1 MSKSDDQLAASW
13 RELQGRYHQ
22 LTSQLDRE
30 LGAAHDLL
38 SSEFEVLQ
46 LLVAA
51 NPDGQLRMSSLAAQA
66 HLSQSAL
73 SRLVSRLEKDGL
85 IVRSTCA
92 DDRRAQWTAIT
103 AQGRERHRA
112 ARRTQRGV
120 LRELAGEWTEG
131 SGPLSGSVAG

>member
-1 MSKSDDQLAASW
+1 MPRLSDDQLAASW
-13 RELQGRYHQ
+13 HELTGRYHQ

-46 LLVAA
+46 ILVAA
-51 NPDGQLRMSSLAAQA
+51 KPDGQIRMASLALEA

-85 IVRSTCA
+85 VDRSTCA
-92 DDRRAQWTAIT
+92 DDRRAQWTGIT
-103 AQGRERHRA
+103 AEGRKRYRA
-112 ARRTQRGV
+112 ARLTQRRI
-120 LRELAGEWTEG
+120 LREQAGG
-131 SGPLSGSVAG
+131 